1 MKKGFKM
8 TLESRRKMSEAAKK
22 DGRKPPSRKGI
33 KHTEEW
39 KKNMSKKLKGR
50 VFSEE
55 TIKKRIASV
64 RRGSDCH
71 FWRGGIT
78 SLKILIRQ
86 NFKYRQ
92 WRLGIF
98 ERDDFV
104 CQECGARGGRLN
116 ADHIKSFSLI
126 LNENNIKKLEDA
138 LKCKELWDLD
148 NGRTLCEECHK
159 KTDNYGR
166 KEQFRNQKYTKGWQ
180 EAEEVPGWEKTKD
193 MLKFLLG

>member
-64 RRGSDCH
+64 KRGSDCH
-71 FWRGGIT
+71 FWKGGIT
-78 SLKILIRQ
+78 PLVISIRQ
-86 NFKYRQ
+86 SYDYRK
-92 WRLGIF
+92 WRTCIF
-98 ERDDFV
+98 ERDDFI
-104 CQECGARGGRLN
+104 CQYCGTKGGKIN
-116 ADHIKSFSLI
+116 ADHIKSFRKI
-126 LNENNIKKLEDA
+126 LYENNIKTFEEA
-138 LKCKELWDLD
+138 LNCKELWDIN
-148 NGRTLCEECHK
+148 NGRTLCEKCHRE
-159 KTDNYGR
+159 TDNFGSKGR
-166 KEQFRNQKYTKGWQ
+166 ISYQKYTKGWQ
-180 EAEEVPGWEKTKD
+180 ETDEVPGWG
-193 MLKFLLG
+193 KFEELLIAIR